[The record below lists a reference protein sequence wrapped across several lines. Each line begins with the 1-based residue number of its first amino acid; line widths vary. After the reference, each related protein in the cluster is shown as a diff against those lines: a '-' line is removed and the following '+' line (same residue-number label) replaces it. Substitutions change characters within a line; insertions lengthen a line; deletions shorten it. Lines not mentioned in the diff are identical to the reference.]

1 MDWERERRRDALLR
15 LAREQYVQSVD
26 QAFTSGNVT
35 TQRLD
40 VARLP
45 IAESQTLT
53 ASNGSPFMIVGLNCI
68 GDGSVVAR

>member
-1 MDWERERRRDALLR
+1 MDWERERLMEALSR
-15 LAREQYVQSVD
+15 LMRQEYVQSAD
-26 QAFTSGNVT
+26 QAFTSGNLT

-53 ASNGSPFMIVGLNCI
+53 ASDGSPFMIVGLSRM
-68 GDGSVVAR
+68 GDGSVIGR